1 MYGRRDNDDLGLGQ
15 VAIGVVYCCAL
26 TASIA
31 VVTFF
36 ITRLIAGTG

>member
-15 VAIGVVYCCAL
+15 VAISVFYCCAL

-36 ITRLIAGTG
+36 IIRLIAGSG

>member
-1 MYGRRDNDDLGLGQ
+1 MYGRRYNDDLGLGQ
-15 VAIGVVYCCAL
+15 VAISVFYCCAL

-36 ITRLIAGTG
+36 IIRLIVGTG